1 MVNRTG
7 YSFQVDMWAIAICMY
22 ELFCGKVP
30 FVEDSEDPM
39 QIYKAVSKEDL
50 TFLSFA
56 YEKKILKKKPTNRLW
71 KFDQIKENPYFQNF
85 DLEKLMSFSL
95 TSPYIVKTIPYLSYL
110 KSQVG
115 KTPSKKNA
123 SSRQIQ
129 FEKWVKNI

>member
-1 MVNRTG
+1 M
-7 YSFQVDMWAIAICMY
+7 
-22 ELFCGKVP
+22 
-30 FVEDSEDPM
+30 
-39 QIYKAVSKEDL
+39 
-50 TFLSFA
+50 
-56 YEKKILKKKPTNRLW
+56 LKKTPTNRLW
-71 KFDQIKENPYFQNF
+71 KFDQIKENPYFQNL

-129 FEKWVKNI
+129 FEKWVKNF

>member
-1 MVNRTG
+1 MANRTG
-7 YSFQVDMWAIAICMY
+7 YSFQVDMWTIAICMY

-30 FVEDSEDPM
+30 FVEDLEDPM

-50 TFLSFA
+50 TFLSFV
-56 YEKKILKKKPTNRLW
+56 YEKKMLKKTPTNRLW
-71 KFDQIKENPYFQNF
+71 KFDQIKENPYFQNL

-129 FEKWVKNI
+129 FEKWVKNF

>member
-1 MVNRTG
+1 MVNGTE
-7 YSFQVDMWAIAICMY
+7 YSFQVDMWAIVICMY